1 MFLESVLAINL
12 SFPLFELSAFLTWI
26 DTAVCGFP
34 PAPTPARLYTQAEK
48 SCPNPHLIAISSA

>member
-1 MFLESVLAINL
+1 MVSAQKVRQEGDLQMFLESVLAINL

-34 PAPTPARLYTQAEK
+34 PAPTPARLYT
-48 SCPNPHLIAISSA
+48 